1 MVRFCNLQPVSPV
14 VACLT
19 GAHWNFLGFFISF
32 RFYGTVAFPCR
43 TFSTNFSVPT
53 FLVIVLTHCLLHEMI
68 SFQKIYKGSSLV
80 IFYFIIFT
88 FTLPKLFFCTLFLFD
103 FYVFVGV
110 PLTSWFLRT

>member
-68 SFQKIYKGSSLV
+68 SFQKMNYIKVPLQLFFILSSLLLL
-80 IFYFIIFT
+80 FPNFFFLYFISI
-88 FTLPKLFFCTLFLFD
+88 
-103 FYVFVGV
+103 
-110 PLTSWFLRT
+110 